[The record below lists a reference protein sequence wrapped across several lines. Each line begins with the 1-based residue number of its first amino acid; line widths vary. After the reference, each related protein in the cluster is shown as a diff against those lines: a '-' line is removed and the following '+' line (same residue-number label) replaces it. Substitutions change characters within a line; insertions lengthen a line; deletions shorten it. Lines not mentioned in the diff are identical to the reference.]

1 MVSRFSHIISAFFT
15 VAILLSACGNPQAQT
30 ISMQNVSTAPN
41 GVVPDTLATIEA
53 QAEDIIDFVPGGEW
67 SRVNSDILAIEKAWE
82 IYTPQATNDG
92 ASQALKDGFAEALS
106 KLKSTAASQDKIGT
120 LQASNDLSA
129 VVVELFDLYHPVI
142 PADIGRLDVL
152 ERQIILDVENQN
164 FTAGT
169 KTFAKTITVWEQ
181 VKPSI
186 LAHSGQSVV
195 EQFDNSLA
203 VQSTAL
209 KAQDGSTLIDEARNG
224 LEIVDA
230 MESLY

>member
-1 MVSRFSHIISAFFT
+1 M
-15 VAILLSACGNPQAQT
+15 
-30 ISMQNVSTAPN
+30 
-41 GVVPDTLATIEA
+41 
-53 QAEDIIDFVPGGEW
+53 PG
-67 SRVNSDILAIEKAWE
+67 RN
-82 IYTPQATNDG
+82 T
-92 ASQALKDGFAEALS
+92 
-106 KLKSTAASQDKIGT
+106 
-120 LQASNDLSA
+120 
-129 VVVELFDLYHPVI
+129 HPVI

>member
-15 VAILLSACGNPQAQT
+15 LAILLSACGNPQAQT

-53 QAEDIIDFVPGGEW
+53 KAEDIIDLVPGGEW

-92 ASQALKDGFAEALS
+92 ASQALQDGFTEALS

-129 VVVELFDLYHPVI
+129 VVVELFDLYHPLI

>member
-15 VAILLSACGNPQAQT
+15 LAILLSACGNPQAQT

-129 VVVELFDLYHPVI
+129 VVVELFDLYHPLI

-209 KAQDGSTLIDEARNG
+209 KAQDDSTLIDEARNG